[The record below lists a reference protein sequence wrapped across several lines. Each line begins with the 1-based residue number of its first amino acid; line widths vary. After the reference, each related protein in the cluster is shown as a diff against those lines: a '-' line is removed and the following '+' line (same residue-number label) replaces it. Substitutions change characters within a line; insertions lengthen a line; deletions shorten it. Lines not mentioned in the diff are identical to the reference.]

1 LGKGD
6 SLILGAHYLGQFVE
20 YEDVTPFVNPEN
32 NKPITEED
40 LPEELQAVDASI
52 GGSRVRVITVGA
64 GEGGCYPLRM

>member
-40 LPEELQAVDASI
+40 LPEEL
-52 GGSRVRVITVGA
+52 
-64 GEGGCYPLRM
+64 